1 MFAMYGKFQLMVL
14 FIFFLTLSSIQIA
27 TAQLAWSSIIVDS
40 ESQVDLW
47 TKKTS
52 GCACEWENHSHYGG
66 SALLTNASH
75 IDAGNAVN
83 ASSHHTPAT
92 VNSHNCAC
100 CVKGGCQCG
109 STSPAR
115 CGQCGLEQYCVN
127 MCNITIDSR
136 ALQNTSG
143 CAFGQIKSPTVQ
155 GPTLCKYLL
164 RPAPG
169 QRVELQV
176 YRLVETGRFN
186 GKQCEGGS
194 LRFGMDNNLLPR
206 SVDIDSLSS
215 PSAELCGSNERYSPP
230 AVLFSDEGA
239 TTLIFNITE
248 QTSRSQFL
256 AYFSFTALSN
266 PLVGFH
272 PKGGTRVTST
282 ECDWTYNDYACQ
294 QDNSCAIASPGF
306 PGIYPPNIICRY
318 LIATSS
324 AHTRVKITFTSLL
337 LPEGHCDTHFIAL
350 YDGSVPND
358 KKLATVCG
366 SKKQELV
373 FQGPYLLLEFN
384 AGYQVPP
391 FDYNGFAANLEFIE
405 GQGTTVPPPQT
416 VAPSRNNNHSGG
428 NHHRHGGAG
437 AGGGGGG
444 GGAAVATAVDVDW
457 TPAPPKFSPCDKIII
472 EANGRSGHFDTRGRP
487 FAPNC
492 RLIFK
497 GKPTDVVHISLF
509 NYRLKA
515 QSCRSV
521 IEIIDGALESASSS
535 VSNQKKSLHKMC
547 SPIIRHARDQDGN
560 FVPPQTFVST
570 GSQIMIALR
579 RFHGSPAGS
588 GASSANYDHNDE
600 FIDGAYMFHDEEQS
614 GTLQPSSLCDTDH
627 YGMSSPVFGAINGP
641 GSEHLFW
648 NIEGVLTCTHNFV
661 PAANQS
667 VTVSIDSLERLGSEP
682 HCETVCGDAGCQC
695 LTNMY
700 PLDQVDHL
708 TMISEDGQS
717 VNCFCG
723 AFRAEWLPVS
733 LRTWTPLKL
742 VYSIPHYSWSTK
754 GFSFKSS
761 YSFNND
767 ALCGSKTF
775 TTHSGELSSNNF
787 FNNSTTVFSLNS
799 FYHQQCTWILDS
811 KVDRQLFI
819 EILSE
824 QSRSCSAW
832 NISIHEFSALEESL
846 NHAGPQI
853 HLFCPRDKHK
863 VFTMPWKLSTVVVRV
878 QAMTRTPPQYTVRW
892 SSQISRLNNRLGPP
906 TPVPNLSSS
915 ASPTSMN
922 IFKDLYSNLYRND
935 NSHCF
940 STRHT
945 NNNNNNYIYSYNSSY
960 VMSIENCN
968 QYKSLTNRL
977 DGYGGENALP
987 LLLSIITGNKLSC
1000 LFIVLW
1006 MYNFLAEFT
1015 IQSPRL
1021 EFN

>member
-1 MFAMYGKFQLMVL
+1 MFRKIQLMLYVFILTLLMVL
-14 FIFFLTLSSIQIA
+14 LSSMPMA
-27 TAQLAWSSIIVDS
+27 AAQLAWSSIIVDS

-52 GCACEWENHSHYGG
+52 GCACEWENNAHASSTH
-66 SALLTNASH
+66 LMTNASH
-75 IDAGNAVN
+75 IDVNAVN
-83 ASSHHTPAT
+83 ASSHPIPASLS
-92 VNSHNCAC
+92 SHNCAC

-109 STSPAR
+109 SSSPAR

-155 GPTLCKYLL
+155 GPTVCKYLL

-294 QDNSCAIASPGF
+294 DNSCAIASPGF
-306 PGIYPPNIICRY
+306 PGIFPPNIICRY

-337 LPEGHCDTHFIAL
+337 LPERHCDTHYIAL
-350 YDGSVPND
+350 YDGTVPND
-358 KKLATVCG
+358 KKLATICG
-366 SKKQELV
+366 SKKQELS
-373 FQGPYLLLEFN
+373 FQGPNLLLEFN

-405 GQGTTVPPPQT
+405 GHGTTVAPHTIAPPT
-416 VAPSRNNNHSGG
+416 RNHSGS
-428 NHHRHGGAG
+428 HHRHAAAAAAAAAAG
-437 AGGGGGG
+437 ASAPG
-444 GGAAVATAVDVDW
+444 VAPPQPPPPALTEIDW
-457 TPAPPKFSPCDKIII
+457 TPAPPKFSACDKIII

-497 GKPTDVVHISLF
+497 GRPTDVVHISLF

-521 IEIIDGALESASSS
+521 IEIIDGTLESPPAS
-535 VSNQKKSLHKMC
+535 VNNQKKSLHKMC
-547 SPIIRHARDQDGN
+547 SPVIRHARDQSGN
-560 FVPPQTFVST
+560 FVPPQTFSST

-579 RFHGSPAGS
+579 RFHGSG
-588 GASSANYDHNDE
+588 GASSNYDHNDE

-614 GTLQPSSLCDTDH
+614 GTLQPSSMCDTDR
-627 YGMSSPVFGAINGP
+627 YGMSSPAFGTINGP
-641 GSEHLFW
+641 GSEHVFW
-648 NIEGVLTCTHNFV
+648 NVEGVLTCTHNFV

-708 TMISEDGQS
+708 TMISEDS
-717 VNCFCG
+717 LSINCFCG
-723 AFRAEWLPVS
+723 AFRSEWLPVS
-733 LRTWTPLKL
+733 LRTWSPLKL
-742 VYSIPHYSWSTK
+742 VYSIPHYSWSAK

-761 YSFNND
+761 YSFNTD
-767 ALCGSKTF
+767 GLCGTKTF

-787 FNNSTTVFSLNS
+787 SNNSSTVFSLNS
-799 FYHQQCTWILDS
+799 FYHQHCTWILDS

-832 NISIHEFSALEESL
+832 NISIHEFSAAEESVD
-846 NHAGPQI
+846 HVGPQI

-863 VFTMPWKLSTVVVRV
+863 VFTMPWKFSTVVVRV
-878 QAMTRTPPQYTVRW
+878 QGMTRTPPVYTIRW

-906 TPVPNLSSS
+906 TPVPNAVSS
-915 ASPTSMN
+915 ASPTSINM
-922 IFKDLYSNLYRND
+922 FKNLYSNVYQYDD
-935 NSHCF
+935 NNNNHCF
-940 STRHT
+940 STRNMNINNNIDEI
-945 NNNNNNYIYSYNSSY
+945 NNNNIYSYHNSSY
-960 VMSIENCN
+960 VISIENCN

-977 DGYGGENALP
+977 NVAGEKNAMSFISL
-987 LLLSIITGNKLSC
+987 IIGNKLSC
-1000 LFIVLW
+1000 LFIVFW
-1006 MYNFLAEFT
+1006 MYNFLT
-1015 IQSPRL
+1015 V
-1021 EFN
+1021 